1 MRLENETETI
11 KKATTGDG
19 AALAKISNHLQRMA
33 KEWGA
38 DHARIEAQQFV
49 IISIA
54 FLHHD
59 QLEGFRNL
67 LTEMINQ
74 A

>member
-1 MRLENETETI
+1 MRLENEIETI

-19 AALAKISNHLQRMA
+19 AALANISNHLQRMA

-49 IISIA
+49 IISIP

-67 LTEMINQ
+67 LNEMINQ

>member
-11 KKATTGDG
+11 KKATTGDR

-54 FLHHD
+54 YLHND
-59 QLEGFRNL
+59 QLEGFMNL
-67 LTEMINQ
+67 LNGMINQ